1 MLLVTPKR
9 SGYNRLPMPISLD
22 VPVANKKFH
31 HLWQQLRMG
40 IGAGSLWLF
49 GIAAICVIV
58 FASRQFAAPRDEGL
72 FRPEQIN
79 VPFDK
84 EHALRCLV
92 RIRARTY
99 FVITVYNTAQDVTA
113 ARLSNQ
119 KVYLSEEGIT
129 LWPIALDR
137 FFLDRLQMDVGLRLL
152 PAYYEMARA
161 FEGVTKFP
169 SQRIVPLEGA
179 ASGFFISPDG
189 YFLTSYHVV
198 REEIAAADAEGG
210 GEPFTCRYTS
220 FEIPVVEDGR
230 ITGYRPLTHV
240 QLVRHV
246 TTDEFKAGLDAALLK
261 ADIRSPAYFDVEW
274 SGVLADM
281 PVWTLGFPIRTRR
294 DPQRL
299 CLMNYAD
306 ADGSVRIAHGSIQQ
320 LIGEVNFSSN
330 VDGFSGSSGGP
341 TLNQHGRV
349 VGLVRG
355 VYPEREESRRGVVF
369 MGGQLHVDIRAVIKR
384 LRLDQMRR

>member
-1 MLLVTPKR
+1 MPSKPEVTAL
-9 SGYNRLPMPISLD
+9 S
-22 VPVANKKFH
+22 KKFR
-31 HLWQQLRMG
+31 HLWQRLAVAVWARR
-40 IGAGSLWLF
+40 LWPF
-49 GIAAICVIV
+49 GIAIV
-58 FASRQFAAPRDEGL
+58 FVVVPASPDLAAPRDEGL
-72 FRPEQIN
+72 FRPEQIS

-99 FVITVYNTAQDVTA
+99 FVITVYNTAQDVAA
-113 ARLSNQ
+113 ARLSAQ
-119 KVYLSEEGIT
+119 KVYLAEPGIT

-137 FFLDRLQMDVGLRLL
+137 TFLDRLQADVGLRLL
-152 PAYYEMARA
+152 PAYYEIARA
-161 FEGVTKFP
+161 FENVTKFP

-189 YFLTSYHVV
+189 HFLTSYHVM
-198 REEIAAADAEGG
+198 REEIEAAGQREGG
-210 GEPFTCRYTS
+210 AQPLACRYTS
-220 FEIPVVEDGR
+220 FEIPVVENGR
-230 ITGYRPLTHV
+230 IVGYRPLENV
-240 QLVRHV
+240 QLVRH
-246 TTDEFKAGLDAALLK
+246 TLAEELKSGLDAVLLK
-261 ADIRSPAYFDVEW
+261 ADIQSPAYFDIDLN
-274 SGVLADM
+274 GVLPDM

-299 CLMNYAD
+299 RVMNYAD
-306 ADGSVRIAHGSIQQ
+306 ADGSVRIAYGRIQQ

-369 MGGQLHVDIRAVIKR
+369 MGGQLHVDIRAVVKR
-384 LRLDQMRR
+384 LRLDQMPQ

>member
-1 MLLVTPKR
+1 
-9 SGYNRLPMPISLD
+9 MPISPEA
-22 VPVANKKFH
+22 PVANKKFH
-31 HLWQQLRMG
+31 HLWQRLRMG
-40 IGAGSLWLF
+40 IGARILWSF
-49 GIAAICVIV
+49 GIAAIFVV
-58 FASRQFAAPRDEGL
+58 GLASRQLAAKRDEGL

-92 RIRARTY
+92 RVRARTY
-99 FVITVYNTAQDVTA
+99 FVITVYNTAQDVAA

-179 ASGFFISPDG
+179 ASGFFISSDG

-198 REEIAAADAEGG
+198 REEIEAAGHTEAVGK
-210 GEPFTCRYTS
+210 PFACRYTS

-230 ITGYRPLTHV
+230 VTGYRPLKNV

-246 TTDEFKAGLDAALLK
+246 TADEFKAGLDAALLK
-261 ADIRSPAYFDVEW
+261 ADIRSPAYFDVDW

-299 CLMNYAD
+299 RLMNYAD
-306 ADGSVRIAHGSIQQ
+306 ADGSMRIAHGRVQQ

-341 TLNQHGRV
+341 TVNQHGRV

-369 MGGQLHVDIRAVIKR
+369 AGGQLHVDIRAVIKQ
-384 LRLDQMRR
+384 LRLDQMLR